1 VRAKKERAGENDD
14 GRYKKIRISRAKK
27 AESVYLFL
35 GKTSLRNKLSIDRS
49 IDRSIEGGLFE
60 RASEEEEEKSRRT
73 FFSRRLTLRPV
84 VFDVLRWF
92 L

>member
-1 VRAKKERAGENDD
+1 VCIFFSGKPRRETN
-14 GRYKKIRISRAKK
+14 SR
-27 AESVYLFL
+27 
-35 GKTSLRNKLSIDRS
+35 SIDRS

-60 RASEEEEEKSRRT
+60 RASEEEEEEKSRQT

-84 VFDVLRWF
+84 VFRVLRWF

>member
-1 VRAKKERAGENDD
+1 
-14 GRYKKIRISRAKK
+14 
-27 AESVYLFL
+27 VYLLL
-35 GKTSLRNKLSIDRS
+35 GKTSSRNKLSIDRS

-60 RASEEEEEKSRRT
+60 RASKEEEEEKSRQT

-84 VFDVLRWF
+84 VFRVLRWF

>member
-1 VRAKKERAGENDD
+1 VRTTGDQ
-14 GRYKKIRISRAKK
+14 KIRISR
-27 AESVYLFL
+27 F
-35 GKTSLRNKLSIDRS
+35 NKCVSFSRENLVEKQTLDRS

-84 VFDVLRWF
+84 VFRVLRWF

>member
-1 VRAKKERAGENDD
+1 VRTTGDQ
-14 GRYKKIRISRAKK
+14 KIRISR
-27 AESVYLFL
+27 F
-35 GKTSLRNKLSIDRS
+35 NKCVSFSRENLVEKQTLDRSIDRS
-49 IDRSIEGGLFE
+49 IDRRWSLFE

-84 VFDVLRWF
+84 VFRVLRWF

>member
-1 VRAKKERAGENDD
+1 VRTTGDQ
-14 GRYKKIRISRAKK
+14 KIRISR
-27 AESVYLFL
+27 F
-35 GKTSLRNKLSIDRS
+35 NKCVSFSRENLVEKQTLDRS

-60 RASEEEEEKSRRT
+60 RASEEEEEKSRQT

-84 VFDVLRWF
+84 VFRVLRWF

>member
-1 VRAKKERAGENDD
+1 
-14 GRYKKIRISRAKK
+14 
-27 AESVYLFL
+27 VYLFL
-35 GKTSLRNKLSIDRS
+35 GKTSSRNKLSIDRS

-60 RASEEEEEKSRRT
+60 RASEEEEEEKSRQT

-84 VFDVLRWF
+84 VFRVLRWF